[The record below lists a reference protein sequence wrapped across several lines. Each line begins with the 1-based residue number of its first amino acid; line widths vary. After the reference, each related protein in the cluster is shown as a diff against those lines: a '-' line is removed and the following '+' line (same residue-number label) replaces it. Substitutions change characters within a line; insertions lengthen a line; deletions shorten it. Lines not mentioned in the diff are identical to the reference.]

1 MQVVGE
7 RLKEIRIINKISQQK
22 MGELLNVSQDTIS
35 LWERGKALP
44 GAEDIILICRKFEIS
59 SDYLLGLKEY

>member
-1 MQVVGE
+1 MNIIGE
-7 RLKEIRIINKISQQK
+7 RLKELRVTNKLSQEN
-22 MGELLNVSQDTIS
+22 MGKILNVSQDTIS

-44 GAEDIILICRKFEIS
+44 AVENVILICQKFEVS